1 MLLDRLPPRRVSDED
16 RRAALARLRAFAA
29 GEAQQASEHR
39 SEESAAGVRID
50 PGRHGLLALIAV
62 AVVAA
67 LAAGALY
74 LRARPQPVEAPSR
87 VAAGQPLVSAS
98 PSAAAE
104 VVVDV
109 AGKVAHPGVVTLPL
123 GSRVGDALRAAGGA
137 LPGVDLSSLNLA
149 RKLVDGEQVLVGLT
163 PLPGAVTG
171 APGGGGLVNLN
182 SATAE
187 QLESLPGVGPVLAQ
201 RIVDWRQTHGGF
213 RSVEQLREV
222 SGIGAAKY
230 ADLKSKVTV

>member
-1 MLLDRLPPRRVSDED
+1 
-16 RRAALARLRAFAA
+16 
-29 GEAQQASEHR
+29 
-39 SEESAAGVRID
+39 
-50 PGRHGLLALIAV
+50 V
-62 AVVAA
+62 AV
-67 LAAGALY
+67 
-74 LRARPQPVEAPSR
+74 LRLTRP
-87 VAAGQPLVSAS
+87 
-98 PSAAAE
+98 
-104 VVVDV
+104 
-109 AGKVAHPGVVTLPL
+109 PL

-149 RKLVDGEQVLVGLT
+149 RKLVDGEQVLVGVV
-163 PLPGAVTG
+163 PPPGAVAG
-171 APGGGGLVNLN
+171 APAGGGLVNLN